1 MSILSTALLWS
12 VAVLTVLAQR
22 VWPFLMAL
30 LLVLWERP
38 TAHPLL
44 PPAPP
49 QQSLDLERLNQ
60 LTRRELQQV
69 AGTRRHLSKA
79 QLIEL
84 ALARS

>member
-22 VWPFLMAL
+22 AWPLLVAF

-38 TAHPLL
+38 TTHPLL
-44 PPAPP
+44 PPAPA
-49 QQSLDLERLNQ
+49 QQPLDLERLHQ
-60 LTRRELQQV
+60 LTRRELQEA

-79 QLIEL
+79 QLIEM